1 MDVMVLEVQQW
12 LNRTYSQIDVTEDGI
27 TGSGTFKGLI
37 MALQIEI
44 GVNSDGDLGAGT
56 LAACPNLVEVENIS
70 SAEPSNLSYILQG
83 SFWCKGYNPGGFTEI
98 FGPST
103 TSAVKEF
110 QNDAGIDEDGIVTP
124 YILQGLMNTDGYK
137 FTDTGDVT
145 LRYKHNVQIGLNK
158 YYGNQIGLIAPNGEW
173 EL

>member
-1 MDVMVLEVQQW
+1 M
-12 LNRTYSQIDVTEDGI
+12 TEDGI

-44 GVNSDGDLGAGT
+44 GVNSDGDFGAGT

-83 SFWCKGYNPGGFTEI
+83 SFWCKGYNPGGFTGI

-110 QNDAGIDEDGIVTP
+110 QMMQE
-124 YILQGLMNTDGYK
+124 
-137 FTDTGDVT
+137 
-145 LRYKHNVQIGLNK
+145 
-158 YYGNQIGLIAPNGEW
+158 
-173 EL
+173 